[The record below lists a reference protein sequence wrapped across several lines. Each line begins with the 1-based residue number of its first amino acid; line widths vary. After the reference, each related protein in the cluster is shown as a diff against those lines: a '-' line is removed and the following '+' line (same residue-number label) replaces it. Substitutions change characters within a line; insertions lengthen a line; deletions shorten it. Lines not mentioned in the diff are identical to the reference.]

1 MAWMRPV
8 RFNIVEGG
16 PMKHY
21 KYLIIGGGLA
31 GDATT
36 KGIRELD
43 TQGSIGMFSMEPDPP
58 YMRPN
63 LSKGLWKGRPVEK
76 IWRKTTERGTEL
88 HLSRR
93 VTQLDPAKKYALDDA
108 GDEYTYDKLLL
119 ATGGT
124 PNHLPFGNGNIIY
137 YRTFQDYKHLRSL
150 SESGDRFLVIGGSFI
165 ASELAAAL
173 TIVGKKVTML
183 LRENTICERFFPSN
197 LSHFLNDYYREKGV
211 EIVTGDTAAS
221 VQKEDDHITVR
232 TGSGRAFDVTAVAA
246 GIGIHT
252 NLDLAKE
259 AGLKVN
265 DGITVNEHLETSVSD
280 IYAAGDV
287 ANFFHTG
294 LEKRTRVEHE
304 DNAVQMG
311 KVAGRN
317 MAGANE
323 TYDYIPM
330 FYSDLFDLGYEA
342 VGELNNKLQ
351 TYSDWEEPFKKG
363 VVYYLDDGHV
373 RGVLLWNVWE
383 KVDDA
388 RALMKEKGPFK
399 AEDLKG
405 RIKG

>member
-1 MAWMRPV
+1 
-8 RFNIVEGG
+8 
-16 PMKHY
+16 MKRY

-31 GDATT
+31 GDAAT

-43 TQGSIGMFSMEPDPP
+43 REGSIGLISKEPDPP

-76 IWRKTTERGTEL
+76 IWRKTEERGTL
-88 HLSRR
+88 HLDCL
-93 VTQLDPAKKYALDDA
+93 VTSIDPAKKLVRDASNEEYAF
-108 GDEYTYDKLLL
+108 DKLLL

-124 PNHLPFGNGNIIY
+124 PNHLPFGEGNIVY
-137 YRTFQDYKHLRSL
+137 FRTFQDYQHLRQL
-150 SESGDRFLVIGGSFI
+150 TEKGDRFVVIGGSFI
-165 ASELAAAL
+165 GSEIAAAL
-173 TIVGKKVTML
+173 TMVGQKVTMVFPEQAIS
-183 LRENTICERFFPSN
+183 ENSFPGD
-197 LSHFLNDYYREKGV
+197 LSKFLNEYYRLRGV
-211 EIVTGDTAAS
+211 EVLTGDSVAS
-221 VQKEDDHITVR
+221 VQKEGNRILVR
-232 TGSGRAFDVTAVAA
+232 TGSGRSIEADGVVA
-246 GIGIHT
+246 GIGIHP

-259 AGLKVN
+259 AGLLIDN
-265 DGITVNEHLETSVSD
+265 GIVANEQLQTSHPA
-280 IYAAGDV
+280 IYAAGDA
-287 ANFFHTG
+287 ANFYHYG
-294 LEKRTRVEHE
+294 LDKRVRIEHE

-311 KVAGRN
+311 KLAGRN
-317 MAGANE
+317 MAG
-323 TYDYIPM
+323 TDDIYSHIPM

-342 VGELNNKLQ
+342 VGELSSKLQ
-351 TYSDWEEPFKKG
+351 TYSDWEEPFQKG

>member
-1 MAWMRPV
+1 
-8 RFNIVEGG
+8 
-16 PMKHY
+16 MKQY

-31 GDATT
+31 GDAAT

-43 TQGSIGMFSMEPDPP
+43 AEGSIGMISMEPDPP

-76 IWRKTTERGTEL
+76 IWRKTDERAEL
-88 HLSRR
+88 HLNRQVVR
-93 VTQLDPAKKYALDDA
+93 LDPVGKSVTDDQ
-108 GDEYTYDKLLL
+108 GEEYTYDKLLL

-137 YRTFQDYKHLRSL
+137 YRNFQDYQHLRSL
-150 SESGDRFLVIGGSFI
+150 SENGDHFVVIGGSFI
-165 ASELAAAL
+165 GSEIAAAL
-173 TIVGKKVTML
+173 TMVGKKVTMIFPEHAIS
-183 LRENTICERFFPSN
+183 ENIFPGDLARF
-197 LSHFLNDYYREKGV
+197 LVEYYREKGV
-211 EIVTGDTAAS
+211 EVITGESAAS
-221 VQKEDDHITVR
+221 VQKEGNHLIVHS
-232 TGSGRAFDVTAVAA
+232 GSGRAFEADGIVA
-246 GIGIHT
+246 GIGIHP

-265 DGITVNEHLETSVSD
+265 SGIIVNAHLETSAPD

-287 ANFFHTG
+287 ASFYHAA

-317 MAGANE
+317 MAGASE
-323 TYDYIPM
+323 TYTHTPM

-342 VGELNNKLQ
+342 VGEMSSKMK
-351 TYSDWEEPFKKG
+351 TVEDWQEEPFKKG
-363 VVYYLDDGHV
+363 VVYYMEDGRV

-383 KVDDA
+383 KVEDA
-388 RALMKEKGPFK
+388 RALIKEAGPFQE
-399 AEDLKG
+399 ADLKG
-405 RIKG
+405 RITG